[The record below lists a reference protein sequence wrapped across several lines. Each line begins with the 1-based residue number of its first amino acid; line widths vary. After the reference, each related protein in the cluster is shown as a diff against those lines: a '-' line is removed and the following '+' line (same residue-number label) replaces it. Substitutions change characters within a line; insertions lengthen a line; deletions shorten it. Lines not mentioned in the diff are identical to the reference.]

1 MNNGTISSIRDY
13 NLDMD
18 MQNDGLDYYSE
29 VINTEF
35 NLSDAG
41 ESTFV
46 RGDEEKNAEETISLD
61 QKEKADKIYRL
72 KNTVASKVVC
82 IDSYYDS
89 VEEFYGVIDTI
100 DAEMNT
106 FEASLKPVSD
116 NSDAKI
122 IKATFDIDDIQES
135 DKKLLS
141 IGTQLVWLI
150 GKERKENNVRGV
162 LKPGGITNV
171 SRIHIRR
178 TRVLSQK
185 KRIEIEEQANEWS
198 QFFAGLNREGQ

>member
-1 MNNGTISSIRDY
+1 
-13 NLDMD
+13 
-18 MQNDGLDYYSE
+18 
-29 VINTEF
+29 
-35 NLSDAG
+35 
-41 ESTFV
+41 
-46 RGDEEKNAEETISLD
+46 
-61 QKEKADKIYRL
+61 
-72 KNTVASKVVC
+72 
-82 IDSYYDS
+82 
-89 VEEFYGVIDTI
+89 
-100 DAEMNT
+100 MNT

-185 KRIEIEEQANEWS
+185 KRIEIEKQANEWS